1 MVVEEAKL
9 VEYILGMLTHG
20 ENLMIEEWYKQSPEN
35 EKRLDQIYFIL
46 CVKDRME
53 VMNSVNPEEALS
65 GFKNK
70 LRNKSKFNVFRNH
83 ISIIQRVA
91 AFLCI
96 PLFLLSAYLFLKP
109 AENSVQIVD
118 VVTNAGM
125 VSSFKLPDGTK
136 VWLNSGSRLSYP
148 TRFNDENRT
157 VKLEGQGFFDVVK
170 NPDTPFIVKTE
181 ENYSVKVYGTEFNV
195 SAYKDDNYVETTLVS
210 GSIELFAGNNSQKV
224 KPGEKTI
231 FDKRSCDLKVIKV
244 NTEYDTA
251 WKDGSII
258 FKNHTMEDVLKILGR
273 HYNVR
278 FVVKDQRVMS
288 SVITGKFDYEQL
300 PQLMEYLKIAS
311 GIKYEIKKPQ
321 IRDGIIIEKS
331 VVEIYK

>member
-1 MVVEEAKL
+1 MAEISQRGSGTYTPAVPLASGGLDNRAKIRDSQGVFQVPVKSRRVL
-9 VEYILGMLTHG
+9 KI
-20 ENLMIEEWYKQSPEN
+20 
-35 EKRLDQIYFIL
+35 KRLQLFTSHL
-46 CVKDRME
+46 
-53 VMNSVNPEEALS
+53 
-65 GFKNK
+65 
-70 LRNKSKFNVFRNH
+70 LRYN
-83 ISIIQRVA
+83 
-91 AFLCI
+91 
-96 PLFLLSAYLFLKP
+96 Y
-109 AENSVQIVD
+109 
-118 VVTNAGM
+118 
-125 VSSFKLPDGTK
+125 
-136 VWLNSGSRLSYP
+136 
-148 TRFNDENRT
+148 
-157 VKLEGQGFFDVVK
+157 
-170 NPDTPFIVKTE
+170 IVKTE

-231 FDKRSCDLKVIKV
+231 YDKRSCDLKVIKV